1 MKKSLIYC
9 ASLLVIL
16 ILSNALMSAQVNG
29 ASLTGL
35 VSDSTGAVIQGAQ
48 VTVVNIATGVENS
61 VSTITGYYTFP
72 ALPVGVYEV
81 RVEKAG
87 FRKAMAKVT
96 LETAEKARQDFKLQV
111 GAVTEQVTVVDSA
124 IPILSKQDASPG
136 TVIEK
141 SVISQLPL
149 SARNWDD
156 LLGQVPGVQG
166 DRYTE
171 QGGGTASGRTGA
183 VNVHGVRSL
192 QNNFVLD
199 GVDNNSF
206 SENVQ
211 ELTTQIVRPSVDAIE
226 EFKVATNP
234 YSAEN
239 GRMPGSLITVT
250 TKNGTNSFHGLAYEY
265 LRNKIFD
272 ANDYFTNRAGRERP
286 KHVQNQFGAQLGGPI
301 GKNHAFFFFNY
312 EGTRIRKGRFYQAN
326 VPTASERAGDFSS
339 AAAIAN
345 HIAGNAYATITD
357 RVGDCR
363 AKVPGAFNAS

>member
-1 MKKSLIYC
+1 MKQLMMFCMSI
-9 ASLLVIL
+9 LLV
-16 ILSNALMSAQVNG
+16 LSHPRVPAQVSG

-35 VSDSTGAVIQGAQ
+35 VADGTGAVIQDAH
-48 VTVVNIATGVENS
+48 VTVVNLATGVETS
-61 VSTITGYYTFP
+61 ATTVAGYYVLP
-72 ALPVGVYEV
+72 ALPVGTYEV
-81 RVEKAG
+81 RVEKDG
-87 FRKAMAKVT
+87 FRKAVAKVT
-96 LETAEKARQDFKLQV
+96 LETAEKARPDFRLQI
-111 GAVTEQVTVVDSA
+111 GAVTEEVTVIGSGT
-124 IPILSKQDASPG
+124 PLLSKQDASPG
-136 TVIEK
+136 TVMQGN
-141 SVISQLPL
+141 VISQLPL

-166 DRYTE
+166 DRYAE

-226 EFKVATNP
+226 EFKVATTP
-234 YSAEN
+234 YSSEN

-272 ANDYFTNRAGRERP
+272 ANDYFTNRASRDRP

-301 GKNHAFFFFNY
+301 AKNHAFF
-312 EGTRIRKGRFYQAN
+312 
-326 VPTASERAGDFSS
+326 
-339 AAAIAN
+339 
-345 HIAGNAYATITD
+345 
-357 RVGDCR
+357 
-363 AKVPGAFNAS
+363 